1 MGGNTT
7 LSCEINNVVEKV
19 NKDRGFQVG
28 IHVDAASGGF
38 IAPFQED
45 LPDVGL

>member
-1 MGGNTT
+1 
-7 LSCEINNVVEKV
+7 VEKV

-38 IAPFQED
+38 IAPFQD
-45 LPDVGL
+45 RLPDVGLQTQKCIIHLSKWA